1 MTSPLV
7 TTEDRIYPTP
17 GRRHRCLYCNAPLGD
32 FHAKGCA
39 ARPTKPEPAAYAYA
53 RINTEG
59 LEDEMPSI
67 TREDA
72 RPKRVPWLDRN
83 PWWAGVIAGA
93 ALVTVL
99 WICNEFRP

>member
-1 MTSPLV
+1 MWTC
-7 TTEDRIYPTP
+7 DRACETA
-17 GRRHRCLYCNAPLGD
+17 RRERRSIRTIPRP
-32 FHAKGCA
+32 A
-39 ARPTKPEPAAYAYA
+39 ARVYA
-53 RINTEG
+53 RIDTEG

-72 RPKRVPWLDRN
+72 RPRRVPWLDRN